1 MCYARRQRLS
11 WARIKLSENIFRTPQ
26 CTLISLVCLALY
38 TFFLGYLDLISKI
51 KCTFLG
57 ILRVLSGSSF
67 DVPCFA
73 FSSFVVQF
81 SRSVLTSALRDS
93 LYSIS
98 HTSFLVN
105 PFLDFFQIFFPRL
118 DSFRLVPLAELYYI
132 TTPVCICQVFF
143 SLFLLKFQK
152 TCKLHH
158 FREKISFFQTNKHF
172 QKPT

>member
-93 LYSIS
+93 LYTIS
-98 HTSFLVN
+98 HTSLFVN
-105 PFLDFFQIFFPRL
+105 PFLDFFQIFFSSAWLFPARP
-118 DSFRLVPLAELYYI
+118 SCGAPLYYH
-132 TTPVCICQVFF
+132 TSLHLSSVFF
-143 SLFLLKFQK
+143 IIF
-152 TCKLHH
+152 T
-158 FREKISFFQTNKHF
+158 
-172 QKPT
+172 

>member
-73 FSSFVVQF
+73 SSSFVVQF
-81 SRSVLTSALRDS
+81 SRSVLAPALRDS

-98 HTSFLVN
+98 HTSLFVN

-118 DSFRLVPLAELYYI
+118 DSFRLVPLAELYYT

-152 TCKLHH
+152 TCKLHD
-158 FREKISFFQTNKHF
+158 FREKISFFQTKKHF
-172 QKPT
+172 QK

>member
-98 HTSFLVN
+98 HTSLFVN
-105 PFLDFFQIFFPRL
+105 PFFRFFSNPFSSAWLFTARP
-118 DSFRLVPLAELYYI
+118 SCGASLYYHI
-132 TTPVCICQVFF
+132 FLSLSTPFL
-143 SLFLLKFQK
+143 LFLAKK
-152 TCKLHH
+152 Y
-158 FREKISFFQTNKHF
+158 FFLLLSSNR
-172 QKPT
+172 